1 MHFLAP
7 TAFAFAAALPVVV
20 LFYLLKR
27 KRMVKLVPSTLL
39 WRKFLAETQASAP
52 FQKLRHNWLLILQLI
67 LLILVIF
74 ALSRPYFAGKT
85 SGGRLLVAVLDASAS
100 MQSIDEEPSRF
111 EKARRQALDLV
122 DSMHD
127 TDQMVVLLA
136 ASHTEVKQS
145 PTGNKAALR
154 RSLRGCAVTDS
165 TTHLAEALK
174 LAQPLVRDRAG
185 GEIHLYTDGAVR
197 DMAEFEHE
205 GLNVTFHQFGKRA
218 GNAGIVTL
226 DVRSHP
232 EDPSRRAVFV
242 SVLNASSNSIQT
254 ELELRFQG
262 QLIETRPLTLKP
274 RETSP
279 QVFNASQAE
288 DGVFQVRLTT
298 EDDLAAD
305 NQASISSLL
314 PRPVKVLLVTRGNA
328 YLEKALGTV
337 PNASVTVAKESEDDA
352 RSFDLTVLD
361 DVLPTVWPAGN
372 VLAIRS
378 TQTNWVHIVG
388 RAEAP
393 TIVDWKNTHP
403 LLRFVNLDNVQI
415 AEALAVSTPSW
426 AVSLVDSPTTSLV
439 LAGEVGR
446 QKILWIGFDTLQT
459 TWPLRVSFPIFIAN
473 AVDWLNPAT
482 ATTAQYMVRAGD
494 PIRLALTAPMTSG
507 KMILP
512 DKSERVISLDPT
524 AREFVFGETMRQG
537 LYELE
542 AGTNRAVFCV
552 NLLDGAETD
561 TTPRAELNFGK
572 YAKVQ
577 ATTIKQA
584 NMEIWRWI
592 AAAGLAILMFEWWFY
607 HRRTA

>member
-27 KRMVKLVPSTLL
+27 KRVVKLVSSTLL

-67 LLILVIF
+67 LLTLVIF
-74 ALSRPYFAGKT
+74 ALSRPYFAGET
-85 SGGRLLVAVLDASAS
+85 GGGRLLVVILDASAS
-100 MQSIDEEPSRF
+100 MQSADEEPSRF
-111 EKARRQALDLV
+111 EKARSQALGLV

-127 TDQMVVLLA
+127 TDQMVVLMA

-154 RSLRGCAVTDS
+154 RALRACEVTDS
-165 TTHLAEALK
+165 ATRLSEALK

-205 GLNVTFHQFGKRA
+205 GLTVTYHQFGKRA

-242 SVLNASSNSIQT
+242 SVLNASSNLVQT

-262 QLIETRPLTLKP
+262 QLLETRPLTLKP

-279 QVFNASQAE
+279 QVFNASQGE

-337 PNASVTVAKESEDDA
+337 PNATVTVGKDSEDDA
-352 RSFDLTVLD
+352 KSFDLAVLD
-361 DVLPTVWPAGN
+361 DVLPTVWPAAN

-378 TQTNWVHIVG
+378 ARTNWLQVVG

-393 TIVDWKNTHP
+393 TIVDWRNTHP

-415 AEALAVSTPSW
+415 AEALAVTTPPW
-426 AVSLVDSPTTSLV
+426 ALSLVDSPTTSLV
-439 LAGEVGR
+439 LAGEVGH
-446 QKILWIGFDTLQT
+446 QKIIWIGFDTLQT
-459 TWPLRVSFPIFIAN
+459 TWPLRVSFPIFVAN

-482 ATTAQYMVRAGD
+482 TTSAQFLVRAGE
-494 PIRLALTAPMTSG
+494 PIRLALASPMPAG

-512 DKSERVISLDPT
+512 DKSERAIALDPA

-537 LYELE
+537 LYQLE

-552 NLLDGAETD
+552 NLLDAAETD
-561 TTPRAELNFGK
+561 TTPHAELSLGK

-577 ATTIKQA
+577 ATHLKQA

-592 AAAGLAILMFEWWFY
+592 AAGGLAILMFEWWYY